1 MRVNRITPWFREQLA
16 TASCEQLVEAAAS
29 LRVNRGMMFGM
40 FYSGPAIPDRDA
52 LLAETLA
59 RIERLQQAT

>member
-1 MRVNRITPWFREQLA
+1 MDRITPWFREQLA
-16 TASCEQLVEAAAS
+16 NASLEQLHEAAAS
-29 LRVNRGMMFGM
+29 LRQNRGMMFGM